1 MDSHVKSINTDERS
15 KKRIKFASQ
24 KQRAKRASADV
35 YRSYRRKIGVTSAA
49 TREEFVHNPQGTE
62 RAQKRHR
69 SSHSPLDDS
78 NRTAIAK
85 ILNDDDEVSDDS
97 GAEIDVSSTF
107 AEELDVALDRNASEI
122 FSKFHR
128 QIWRL
133 VRSLPEILHH
143 SEKIIDL
150 LLSHML
156 SPASL
161 PERPSDSEDRESNSN
176 RKEFIINHATTDILH
191 LLTVLARDLRHEI
204 HVYLHDKILPRI
216 IEDLLNPP
224 PPPPESGKQPIPL
237 DVTIVEAA
245 FRAMAYIFRYDSN
258 VLEDQLESIRKYYG
272 ATLANRRDLVRR
284 LAAETFAPLVRK
296 IKSQSSRQR
305 HLKRVLKALDTAEDQ
320 HATHRSKRIQLDA
333 VDGISQLAFQIV
345 RGVPGKLHSQGHQS
359 LQFVFSFCTGKGSRS
374 KKSSGGLIFSV
385 ASTLL
390 DRLCRSMDDSNMI
403 SIAEKL
409 MGLLKTSITAYSS
422 EVERGNSSNFQPV
435 VNSLKLLK
443 QLSTFRSGSR
453 SLLHQESRNLRDLF
467 DSIQLLCSADV
478 FSFVALDLRYEVVN
492 HLCPLWKL
500 LQSETG
506 AASWLVKCLVE
517 LLKYDRKEDLEK
529 VQLIQAVTEIIS
541 KDLLPH
547 LTELSVLNAARR
559 TILAA
564 ATSIAEDDPDAA
576 LLITFSVA
584 SRGVH
589 KNDGD
594 DDKSPGVLAEAR
606 SDDSLFFS
614 TSGAWCKLSATEKES
629 LISCCLVSLPGEK
642 STRNFIAK
650 VIVALR
656 CAPFVMLLSR
666 DTETEEEA
674 KKYYEMTSTW
684 VLGVLNRLED
694 ASSDKSVDDKLKPSV
709 VIAKAVALE
718 ALANLSLE
726 YLNFSGKSS
735 VIEKAVLRAKPMAE
749 LLILSDS
756 GSLWAIRGVASLT
769 RVLAKL
775 SIRLDNELDQVFDA
789 LVPNLRSK
797 CHSLRLNT
805 LEILITYPEKYF
817 VSDHTDLDFDGD
829 LDEDP
834 SFRPPEASA
843 SKRGPTCPCDILKA
857 MHRLE
862 SIPVKLANER
872 SFVAAISRIEVLG
885 RTGKLPVVYVEAA
898 ANHMLGSFYVKF
910 APIWPVA
917 TRCLTLLLKTYEDA
931 VWPAIEATLMSSME
945 RPPIRGKVTLEED
958 AASDIITF
966 EDHLIACGKWESS
979 DGLNASIFGQS
990 EFSLKD
996 DEVPSFNMTDED
1008 TVTESIWGVAEQSQQ
1023 TVAKNSRL
1031 IVPAFIRFLHNQYY
1045 AFHQNDPDARELA
1058 LQEHVSSDQR

>member
-1 MDSHVKSINTDERS
+1 MDPHVKSINTDERS
-15 KKRIKFASQ
+15 NKRIKFASQ

-85 ILNDDDEVSDDS
+85 ILNDDDEGSDGS
-97 GAEIDVSSTF
+97 GVEVDVSSTF

-161 PERPSDSEDRESNSN
+161 PERPSDSEDSKSDSN

-224 PPPPESGKQPIPL
+224 PPPPESAKQPIPL

-258 VLEDQLESIRKYYG
+258 VMEDQLESIRKYYG

-296 IKSQSSRQR
+296 IKSQSTRQR
-305 HLKRVLKALDTAEDQ
+305 HLKRVLKALNAADDQ
-320 HATHRSKRIQLDA
+320 HATHRSKRIQLEA

-359 LQFVFSFCTGKGSRS
+359 LQFVFSFCTEKGP
-374 KKSSGGLIFSV
+374 SGGLMFSV

-390 DRLCRSMDDSNMI
+390 DRLCRSMNDSSMI
-403 SIAEKL
+403 SITEKL
-409 MGLLKTSITAYSS
+409 MGLLKTSITACSS
-422 EVERGNSSNFQPV
+422 EVESGNSSNFQPV

-453 SLLHQESRNLRDLF
+453 SLLHQESRTLRDLF

-478 FSFVALDLRYEVVN
+478 FSLIALDLKYEVVN
-492 HLCPLWKL
+492 HLCPLWKV

-517 LLKYDRKEDLEK
+517 LLKYGRKKDLEK
-529 VQLIQAVTEIIS
+529 VRLIQAVTEIIS
-541 KDLLPH
+541 KDLLSH
-547 LTELSVLNAARR
+547 LTELSVLNSARR

-564 ATSIAEDDPDAA
+564 ATSIVEDDPDAA

-589 KNDGD
+589 KNGED
-594 DDKSPGVLAEAR
+594 DDKSAGVLAEAH

-629 LISCCLVSLPGEK
+629 LIRCCLVSLPRKK
-642 STRNFIAK
+642 STRDFIAK

-684 VLGVLNRLED
+684 VLGVLNWLED
-694 ASSDKSVDDKLKPSV
+694 ASSDKSVDEKLKPSV
-709 VIAKAVALE
+709 VIAKSVALE

-726 YLNFSGKSS
+726 YFNFSGESS
-735 VIEKAVLRAKPMAE
+735 VVEKALLLAKPMAE
-749 LLILSDS
+749 LLIFSDS

-775 SIRLDNELDQVFDA
+775 SIRLDNELDKVFDA

-817 VSDHTDLDFDGD
+817 VTDHNDLDFDGD

-843 SKRGPTCPCDILKA
+843 SKKGPSGPCDILKA

-862 SIPVKLANER
+862 TIPVKLANER
-872 SFVAAISRIEVLG
+872 SFVAAISRIEVLA

-917 TRCLTLLLKTYEDA
+917 TRCLTLLLTTYEDA

-945 RPPIRGKVTLEED
+945 RPPIREKVTLEED
-958 AASDIITF
+958 TASDIITF

-996 DEVPSFNMTDED
+996 DEVPSFHMTDED
-1008 TVTESIWGVAEQSQQ
+1008 TVTESIWGVAEQGQQ

-1058 LQEHVSSDQR
+1058 LQEHISSDQR